1 MGMDLVVIDCQY
13 DFIEGSLACKHAKEA
28 VNNIIDFINNN
39 DVNVY
44 YTLDWHTATNKS
56 FEINGG
62 VWPVHCVQN
71 QNGSKLDDAFYE
83 KLIDVDNR
91 PNDKNMFYK
100 GIDDEIEEYSAF
112 YAKNSNDQILGE
124 ILQNEVVVCGI
135 ASEFCVRETILDL
148 LNSGRKV
155 KVFLKGIGYVDEDGH
170 NKNLADLVEKRVDF
184 I

>member
-1 MGMDLVVIDCQY
+1 
-13 DFIEGSLACKHAKEA
+13 
-28 VNNIIDFINNN
+28 
-39 DVNVY
+39 
-44 YTLDWHTATNKS
+44 
-56 FEINGG
+56 
-62 VWPVHCVQN
+62 
-71 QNGSKLDDAFYE
+71 
-83 KLIDVDNR
+83 
-91 PNDKNMFYK
+91 YK